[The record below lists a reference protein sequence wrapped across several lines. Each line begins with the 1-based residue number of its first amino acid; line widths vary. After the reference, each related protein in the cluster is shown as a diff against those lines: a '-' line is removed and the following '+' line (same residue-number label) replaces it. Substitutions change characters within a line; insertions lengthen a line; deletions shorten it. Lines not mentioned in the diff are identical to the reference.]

1 MISIPHILTNLI
13 NKLTKMKT
21 LFKIVAK
28 IFLFSPLLI
37 ALLLCAVAPVIL
49 ICGESMPKPNVGMF
63 LMVSY
68 SYVIYVILSRGNGFR
83 FKNFTKKDVS
93 TKSDLL
99 NIILTIYVILY
110 ILFTI
115 GITATMFK

>member
-1 MISIPHILTNLI
+1 
-13 NKLTKMKT
+13 MKT
-21 LFKIVAK
+21 LLEIIAK

-49 ICGESMPKPNVGMF
+49 ICGESIPKQNVGIF
-63 LMVSY
+63 LMVCY
-68 SYVIYVILSRGNGFR
+68 SYVIYTINTRGNGFEL
-83 FKNFTKKDVS
+83 KNFIKKDTS

-99 NIILTIYVILY
+99 NMILTIYIVLY

-115 GITATMFK
+115 GITAITFK